1 MINGLALA
9 VLLLAAMSAGCRNPF
24 GGSGHNPFDEPRKS
38 LATSSS
44 EIERFYYMGPAAVEH
59 LKQGNVEEARKLAE
73 ELAALTPKFPNDW
86 NYGNAIQDANQV
98 LGRIALIEGRV
109 EDAKDYLLK
118 SGDTPG
124 SPQLNSFGP
133 NMTLAKEL
141 LEEGETDVVLEYF
154 DLCRNFWDMH
164 SGDLDTWERQ
174 VKAGKTPDW
183 YMSLD

>member
-1 MINGLALA
+1 MLSRLQIA
-9 VLLLAAMSAGCRNPF
+9 VLLLLAMFAGCRSP
-24 GGSGHNPFDEPRKS
+24 STEARKE
-38 LATSSS
+38 LAASSS
-44 EIERFYYMGPAAVEH
+44 EIERFYHLGSAAIEH
-59 LKQGNVEEARKLAE
+59 LDEGNIEDARNLAN

-86 NYGNAIQDANQV
+86 NYGNAIQDSNQV

-109 EDAKDYLLK
+109 DDAKEYLLK

-141 LEEGETDVVLEYF
+141 LDEGETKVVLEYF

-164 SGDLDTWERQ
+164 SDDLNKWERQ

-183 YMSLD
+183 YMRLD